1 MKIIAATITLSIS
14 ISLSQPRHSLATSSI
29 RGAQQDTDTSSSSS
43 SALKSTRII
52 GGSETPST
60 RYPYAVALYDSIGLF
75 CGGSLIAPD
84 VVLTA
89 AHCSS
94 GAGRYQV
101 IVGRHDLEDGGV
113 GEKRSVVKEMVH
125 ERYDDWLTD
134 MDFMLVFLDREV
146 GSGNGKFVD
155 LNRDGSVPVV
165 GGEVTAMG
173 WGDMD
178 ASDTR
183 QDLSDTLQHV
193 AVTVMDNDDCR
204 ESEGKIGSWEESY
217 KDYIT
222 DNMLCA
228 RDDGQ
233 DSCQGDSG
241 GPLILRGNASDG
253 SKDVQ
258 VGIVSWGIGCAE
270 KSFPGVYARVS
281 KAYDW
286 IQSNTCGPSHR
297 DVAPICG
304 GSGMVQN
311 VAPAPSPSRPGQSG
325 GGREPSPS
333 APSGGNSNNNGN
345 GNRYVALLEE
355 DFVGGYGFFNS
366 GGSDTKHY
374 NSVVGRNGV
383 LRIQNG
389 NGMAS
394 SVYSGK
400 ISLNKQYSLIQVTFS
415 FLALGMET
423 DDEFC
428 LDFMKNENDNWKK
441 GRCWNSADDF
451 ENGEWND
458 DFSLKFDGNKAE
470 TLRFRFRC
478 NGDNAQDDLLIDWVK
493 IEGLEDEPF

>member
-1 MKIIAATITLSIS
+1 MKPVAA
-14 ISLSQPRHSLATSSI
+14 ISLSLLSLHRTLATSSSSSI
-29 RGAQQDTDTSSSSS
+29 RGARQETDTPTQTL
-43 SALKSTRII
+43 LKSPRII
-52 GGSETPST
+52 GGSESPST

-101 IVGRHDLEDGGV
+101 IVGRHDLESSGG
-113 GEKRSVVKEMVH
+113 ETRSVIKEKVH
-125 ERYDDWLTD
+125 ENYDDWLTD
-134 MDFMLVFLDREV
+134 NDFMLVFLDREV
-146 GSGNGKFVD
+146 ESPNAEFVSLNG
-155 LNRDGSVPVV
+155 DGSVPEV
-165 GGEVTAMG
+165 GEEVTAMG

-178 ASDTR
+178 PSDSR
-183 QDLSDTLQHV
+183 QELSDALQHV
-193 AVTVMDNDDCR
+193 QVTVMDNDVCR
-204 ESEGKIGSWEESY
+204 ESEGRIGSWEESY

-253 SKDVQ
+253 SQDVQ

-270 KSFPGVYARVS
+270 TSFPGVYARIS

-304 GSGMVQN
+304 GTGTMQSNNGDLSPSSV
-311 VAPAPSPSRPGQSG
+311 PAPSPSRPSQSG
-325 GGREPSPS
+325 GGREPSAS
-333 APSGGNSNNNGN
+333 SPSGNGN
-345 GNRYVALLEE
+345 GNRYATLLEE
-355 DFVGGYGFFNS
+355 DFDGGYGFFHS

-400 ISLNKQYSLIQVTFS
+400 ITLDRQYSLLRVTFS
-415 FLALGMET
+415 FLALGMES

-428 LDFMKNENDNWKK
+428 LDFMKNEKKNWKT

-451 ENGEWND
+451 VNGEWYD
-458 DFSLKFDGNKAE
+458 DFSLKVDGSKAD

-478 NGDNAQDDLLIDWVK
+478 NGNHAQDDVLIDGVK
-493 IEGLEDEPF
+493 IEGLEEEPF